1 MTAATATIT
10 ARPKILTIGLWTLQ
24 IVLAPQFLFGGV
36 LKLAGVPVVVELFEQ
51 IGAGQWLR
59 YFVGAAEVAGAIGLL
74 IPLLSGLAALGLAA
88 LMAGATL
95 VNVLVIDQS
104 PAMPL
109 AFLVVAAFLA
119 WARRAQ
125 VGALRDKILR

>member
-1 MTAATATIT
+1 MTATTIT
-10 ARPKILTIGLWTLQ
+10 ARPKILTIALWTLQ

-36 LKLAGVPVVVELFEQ
+36 LKLAGVPVMVELFEQ

-59 YFVGAAEVAGAIGLL
+59 YVVGAAEVAGAIGLL
-74 IPLLSGLAALGLAA
+74 IPLLSGLAALGLGA

-95 VNVLVIDQS
+95 VNVFAIDQS

-109 AFLVVAAFLA
+109 AFLVVAAFLT

-125 VGALRDKILR
+125 VRALRDKLLR

>member
-1 MTAATATIT
+1 MTATTTIT

>member
-1 MTAATATIT
+1 MTATTIT
-10 ARPKILTIGLWTLQ
+10 ARPKILTIALWTLQ

-36 LKLAGVPVVVELFEQ
+36 LKLAGVPVMVELFEQ

-74 IPLLSGLAALGLAA
+74 IPLLSGLAALGLGA

-95 VNVLVIDQS
+95 VNVFAIDQS

-109 AFLVVAAFLA
+109 AFLVVAAFLT

-125 VGALRDKILR
+125 VRALRDKLLR